1 MDVLFVEYPKCSTCK
16 KAKRWL
22 DDYGCTYTDRDIVV
36 NNPTAAE
43 LRVWRKLGGLT
54 LRELFNTSG
63 TKYRELGVKAQ
74 LDGGMNDDDA
84 YAMLATDG
92 MLVKRPVLVVRYED
106 GTGTALFGFRE
117 NEWIEALQL

>member
-22 DDYGCTYTDRDIVV
+22 DDHGCTYTDRDIVV

-43 LRVWRKLGGLT
+43 LRVWRELGGLT
-54 LRELFNTSG
+54 LRKLFNTSG

-74 LDGGMNDDDA
+74 LDGGMSDDDA

-92 MLVKRPVLVVRYED
+92 MLVKRPVLVVRHED